1 MKQAILYGAGDLRIE
16 ERPLDIDS
24 LNDHQVY
31 VETEVTALSTGT
43 DLGNYLGKSTE
54 IPGAPDYPRP
64 VGYSNVG
71 VIRRVGHAVR
81 HLRTGQRVFS
91 LKPHLSGYI
100 AEASDLLVAVPERV
114 SSEQASLVRSL
125 TA

>member
-16 ERPLDIDS
+16 ERPLDVDS
-24 LNDHQVY
+24 LKDQQVY

-54 IPGAPDYPRP
+54 VPGAPDYPRP

-71 VIRRVGHAVR
+71 VIRRVGLLQTSFPKLAFDGCAVR
-81 HLRTGQRVFS
+81 LCR
-91 LKPHLSGYI
+91 PAAEICYI
-100 AEASDLLVAVPERV
+100 EGCHGSI
-114 SSEQASLVRSL
+114 L
-125 TA
+125 T